1 MVVVAIAGV
10 LVRPF
15 WRYDAKAEHAV
26 EADPSAEPVT
36 A

>member
-15 WRYDAKAEHAV
+15 WRYDAGVARTEEVV
-26 EADPSAEPVT
+26 E
-36 A
+36 